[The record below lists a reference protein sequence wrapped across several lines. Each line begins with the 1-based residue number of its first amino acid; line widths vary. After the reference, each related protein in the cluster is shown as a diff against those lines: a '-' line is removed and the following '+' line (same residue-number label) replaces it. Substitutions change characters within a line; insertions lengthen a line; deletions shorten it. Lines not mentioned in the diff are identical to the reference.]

1 MPVSTFTAVQNVYV
15 ASAYPDQNFGK
26 PSPGNTLYVGTY
38 VGGTSDIYRS
48 LLQFNIWE
56 PNQGIPSNSTIES
69 AELLLSLYRDDNR
82 GIAQVSAFRLDN
94 VFDQQTVTYNTKPL
108 SIPPEFG
115 PVIPTNINSTVRINI
130 TSLVQGWYDGSI
142 PNCGIE
148 LKGLENANNN
158 ILAFFSTRTP
168 YSFAWP
174 ALQIK
179 WSKGTLSETIFE
191 TLTGAPKSSTVINM
205 AGQEQATWL
214 VVNTTDGNLAGSI
227 RISQQ
232 GGISTTDPN
241 SNFTIPAGES
251 RVIYFTGAATTVNL
265 IFTAAGTGD
274 YLVSVQTRDE

>member
-1 MPVSTFTAVQNVYV
+1 MPVSTFTAVQNVYI
-15 ASAYPDQNFGK
+15 ASAYPDQNFDNSSQG
-26 PSPGNTLYVGTY
+26 SNLYVGTFT
-38 VGGTSDIYRS
+38 GGTSDIYRS

-56 PNQGIPSNSTIES
+56 PNKGIPPNSTIES

-82 GIAQVSAFRLDN
+82 GTAQVSAFGLDN
-94 VFDQQTVTYNTKPL
+94 VFDQQTVTYNTKPA
-108 SIPPEFG
+108 SIPPLFG
-115 PVIPTNINSTVRINI
+115 PVTPFNINITVSINI

-148 LKGLENANNN
+148 LRGLENEHNN
-158 ILAFFSTRTP
+158 ILAFFSTRAP
-168 YSFAWP
+168 YGFAWP

-179 WSKGTLSETIFE
+179 WSQGTLSDTIFE
-191 TLTGAPKSSTVINM
+191 TLNGAPKSSTVINI

-214 VVNTTDGNLAGSI
+214 VENNTDGNLAGSI
-227 RISQQ
+227 RISQK

-251 RVIYFTGAATTVNL
+251 RVVNFTGAATTVNL
-265 IFTAAGTGD
+265 DFTSAGTGD

>member
-15 ASAYPDQNFGK
+15 ASAYPDQNFAT
-26 PSPGNTLYVGTY
+26 SSQWYTLYVGTFL
-38 VGGTSDIYRS
+38 GGISDIYRS
-48 LLQFNIWE
+48 LLQFNIWQ
-56 PNQGIPSNSTIES
+56 PNQGIPPNSTIES
-69 AELLLSLYRDDNR
+69 AELLLSLFRDDNR
-82 GIAQVSAFRLDN
+82 GIAQVSANRLDN

-108 SIPPEFG
+108 SIPPYFG
-115 PVIPTNINSTVRINI
+115 PVIPGNINSTVRIDI

-158 ILAFFSTRTP
+158 ILAFFSTRAP

-174 ALQIK
+174 ALEIK

-191 TLTGAPKSSTVINM
+191 TLNGTPKSSTVINM

-214 VVNTTDGNLAGSI
+214 VANNTNGSLTGSI
-227 RISQQ
+227 LISQQ
-232 GGISTTDPN
+232 GGISTIDPN
-241 SNFTIPAGES
+241 STFTIPAGQS
-251 RVIYFTGAATTVNL
+251 KVIYFTGAATTANL
-265 IFTAAGTGD
+265 VFTAAGTGN